1 MQYQSLGSCFSASRL
16 TLGGGGIGQVW
27 GATDRD
33 EALATVQEA
42 YTAGIN
48 CFDLAPMYGD
58 GEAERVVGMVFS
70 DGYPDDVHVT
80 TKHLLGDAPADQVE
94 QRLTQSLN
102 DTCERLQRDY
112 VDVFILHGYVIADG
126 WSESLRPQFLKPKYL
141 PQIAVPFSR
150 FQETVVPT
158 FERLKQQGR
167 IGAWGVTA
175 ASTQQQ
181 NLAVLAQD
189 TPPDVV
195 QCITNVLDSSGGMAI
210 TDEPQTPRETI
221 ASAKAR
227 GVGVMGIRAV
237 AAGSLT
243 DQLDRK
249 VREHSAENRDYI
261 RAASFRALAQEHG
274 VSPSFLAHQYA
285 LAMDGVDTLVLGVK
299 NRQELA
305 ECVAAEAAP
314 RLDNALIQAIDNS
327 VL

>member
-1 MQYQSLGSCFSASRL
+1 MQYQSLGNCFSASRL

-27 GATDRD
+27 GTTDRD

-42 YTAGIN
+42 YASGIN
-48 CFDLAPMYGD
+48 CFDLAPMYGN
-58 GEAERVVGMVFS
+58 GEAERVVGMVFR

-80 TKHLLGDAPADQVE
+80 TKHLLGDAPADQIE

-102 DTCERLQRDY
+102 DTCERLNRDY

-126 WSESLRPQFLKPKYL
+126 WSDSMRPKLL

-189 TPPDVV
+189 RAPDVV
-195 QCITNVLDSSGGMAI
+195 QCITNVLGSSGGMAI
-210 TDEPQTPRETI
+210 TDEPQTPRDTI
-221 ASAKAR
+221 AAAKAR

-237 AAGSLT
+237 AAGALT
-243 DQLDRK
+243 DQLDRT
-249 VREHSAENRDYI
+249 VREHSAENQDYL
-261 RAASFRALAQEHG
+261 RAARFRALALELG
-274 VSPSFLAHQYA
+274 VSPSYLAHQYA
-285 LAMDGVDTLVLGVK
+285 LAMEGVDTLVLGVK

-314 RLDNALIQAIDNS
+314 RLDKALIQAIDNS

>member
-1 MQYQSLGSCFSASRL
+1 MQYQSLGNCFSASRL

-33 EALATVQEA
+33 EALATVQQA
-42 YTAGIN
+42 YAAGIN

-58 GEAERVVGMVFS
+58 GEAERVVGMAFS
-70 DGYPDDVHVT
+70 DGYPDDVHLT

-102 DTCERLQRDY
+102 DTCERLNRDY

-126 WSESLRPQFLKPKYL
+126 WSESLRPKYL

-150 FQETVVPT
+150 FQESVVPV

-175 ASTQQQ
+175 ASTQQA

-189 TPPDVV
+189 RVPDVV
-195 QCITNVLDSSGGMAI
+195 QCITNLLDSSGGMAI
-210 TDEPQTPRETI
+210 VDEPQRPRETI
-221 ASAKAR
+221 AAAKAR

-243 DQLDRK
+243 DQLDRT
-249 VREHSAENRDYI
+249 VREHSAESRDYI
-261 RAASFRALAQEHG
+261 RAARFRALAREHG
-274 VSPSFLAHQYA
+274 VSPAYLAHQYA
-285 LAMDGVDTLVLGVK
+285 LAMEGVDTLVLGVK

-314 RLDNALIQAIDNS
+314 RPDQALIEAIDKS

>member
-1 MQYQSLGSCFSASRL
+1 MHYQSLGNCFSASRL

-27 GATDRD
+27 GATDRN
-33 EALATVQEA
+33 EALATVKQA
-42 YTAGIN
+42 HASGIN

-58 GEAERVVGMVFS
+58 GEAERVVGMAFS
-70 DGYPDDVHVT
+70 DGYPDDVHLT
-80 TKHLLGDAPADQVE
+80 TKHLLGDVPADEAE

-102 DTCERLQRDY
+102 DSCERLGRDY

-126 WSESLRPQFLKPKYL
+126 WTDSLSPKPLRPKWL

-150 FQETVVPT
+150 FQEAVVPA

-167 IGAWGVTA
+167 IGAWGITA
-175 ASTQQQ
+175 ASTQQE

-210 TDEPQTPRETI
+210 ADEPQRPRETI
-221 ASAKAR
+221 VAAKAR

-243 DQLDRK
+243 EQLDRTL
-249 VREHSAENRDYI
+249 RARSPENQDYR
-261 RAASFRALAQEHG
+261 RAARFRALAREHG
-274 VSPSFLAHQYA
+274 VTPSYLAHQYA
-285 LAMDGVDTLVLGVK
+285 LAMEGVDTLVLGVK
-299 NRQELA
+299 NREELT

-314 RLDNALIQAIDNS
+314 RLDQALIEAIDKS